1 MSLKN
6 INMEGLQNVSGA
18 EHLISGRP
26 GPDLSKK
33 IESVHETPD
42 IRGFSGELD
51 VNPGKNQH

>member
-1 MSLKN
+1 
-6 INMEGLQNVSGA
+6 MEGLQNVSGA